1 MNKQLTYDEWFEKYG
16 SKLEDNQ
23 FETVQDM
30 VSDFQKFHGLS
41 LQNEIDKINQSEYQ
55 LYLQRFDETYYT
67 TDSTHGPRDVT

>member
-1 MNKQLTYDEWFEKYG
+1 MNELTYDEWLEKYG

-30 VSDFQKFHGLS
+30 VSDFQKLHGLS

-55 LYLQRFDETYYT
+55 LYLQRVDAGVEE
-67 TDSTHGPRDVT
+67 

>member
-1 MNKQLTYDEWFEKYG
+1 MNELTYDEWLEKYG

-30 VSDFQKFHGLS
+30 VSDFQKSHGLS

-55 LYLQRFDETYYT
+55 LYLQRVDAGVEE
-67 TDSTHGPRDVT
+67 

>member
-1 MNKQLTYDEWFEKYG
+1 MNELTYDEWLEKYG

-30 VSDFQKFHGLS
+30 VNDFQKLHGLS

-55 LYLQRFDETYYT
+55 LYLQRFDAGVEE
-67 TDSTHGPRDVT
+67 

>member
-1 MNKQLTYDEWFEKYG
+1 MNELTYQEWLEKYG

-30 VSDFQKFHGLS
+30 VSDFQKSHGLS

-55 LYLQRFDETYYT
+55 LYLERFDAGVEE
-67 TDSTHGPRDVT
+67 